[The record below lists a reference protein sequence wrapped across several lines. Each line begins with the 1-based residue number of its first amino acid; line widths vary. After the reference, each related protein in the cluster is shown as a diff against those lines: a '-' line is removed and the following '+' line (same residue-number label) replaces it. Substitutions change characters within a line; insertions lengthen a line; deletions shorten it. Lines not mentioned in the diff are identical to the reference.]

1 MTTTQPSGR
10 ASRPLRVF
18 VVAEVT
24 IYREGL
30 CAFFA
35 AKESCEVVGSA
46 TSLSESPSVACDVLV
61 IDCAHVAPSS
71 IDLHRAAADPG
82 AIPVVVLG
90 LPDNLNVALA
100 YLEAG
105 AHAYLTQDASLDELY
120 ETVVTVAR
128 DGAYLKPRAV
138 RALLARL
145 RDRSGPLVGERLT
158 YNDLTS
164 REREVAQLLSENLS
178 NKEIAR
184 RLGISVHTVKNH
196 VHRTLA
202 KLGISRRF
210 EAQEV
215 LARLELRQ
223 T

>member
-1 MTTTQPSGR
+1 MTQ
-10 ASRPLRVF
+10 
-18 VVAEVT
+18 E
-24 IYREGL
+24 
-30 CAFFA
+30 
-35 AKESCEVVGSA
+35 
-46 TSLSESPSVACDVLV
+46 
-61 IDCAHVAPSS
+61 
-71 IDLHRAAADPG
+71 
-82 AIPVVVLG
+82 
-90 LPDNLNVALA
+90 
-100 YLEAG
+100 
-105 AHAYLTQDASLDELY
+105 ASLDELY

-138 RALLARL
+138 RALLGRL
-145 RDRSGPLVGERLT
+145 RDRSGHLAGERLT
-158 YNDLTS
+158 YNDLTA
-164 REREVAQLLSENLS
+164 REREVAQLLGENLS